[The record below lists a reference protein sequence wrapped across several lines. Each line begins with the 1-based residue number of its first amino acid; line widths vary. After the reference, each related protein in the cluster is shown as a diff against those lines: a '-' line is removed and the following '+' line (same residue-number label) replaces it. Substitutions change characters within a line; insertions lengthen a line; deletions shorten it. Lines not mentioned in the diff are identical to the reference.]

1 MQWMLYSIGK
11 NEDELL
17 SRYCDKNRK
26 KTVIRKDVRY
36 AIKDTLTE
44 MGLPP
49 KHFSNKSLRS
59 GFTTHVIA
67 NGMENDKMKGGGGWT
82 VSSQVPNNRYTHQ
95 MKDRGAFA
103 LAGSYEEK
111 SSVSK
116 L

>member
-95 MKDRGAFA
+95 TKDRGAFA
-103 LAGSYEEK
+103 LAGSDEEK